1 MVIVID
7 SREQVPLDFTVG
19 GSVSRVETRGVPFGD
34 YWCEFEGGQEMPICW
49 ERKSIPDLFGTLT
62 SGMERFKREIARA
75 NENNFKMIIA
85 IEGTLSEVLVG
96 APHSSVEGK
105 TIVKTLNTLWVKYD
119 VPHLYFPNRSEMK
132 RQMIETWE
140 AVGRAFKPRTLE
152 LGTKG

>member
-85 IEGTLSEVLVG
+85 IEGTG
-96 APHSSVEGK
+96 ARPWQERNK
-105 TIVKTLNTLWVKYD
+105 D
-119 VPHLYFPNRSEMK
+119 DC
-132 RQMIETWE
+132 
-140 AVGRAFKPRTLE
+140 
-152 LGTKG
+152 